1 MERVRR
7 NVRFMLADFIDF
19 LVGVDPR
26 CLSVLS
32 LSFFLSVMCVRV
44 CMYVCVCV
52 CACVCVWTSLF
63 LSLFLSHSLSYFF
76 FPARFVLYFWG
87 EGGIPTPSQTVS
99 ERWCIFYDDSGTTHT
114 HTHTHVKKST
124 VNKKLKRRR
133 EREIQRKKEREIDRE
148 IDK

>member
-52 CACVCVWTSLF
+52 CVCVCVNIS
-63 LSLFLSHSLSYFF
+63 LSLSLSFSFSFVLF
-76 FPARFVLYFWG
+76 FPCPLCFVLL
-87 EGGIPTPSQTVS
+87 GGGGNSYPVANCQWTMMYILWWQ
-99 ERWCIFYDDSGTTHT
+99 RHHTHT
-114 HTHTHVKKST
+114 HTHTRKKINGEQKIKT
-124 VNKKLKRRR
+124 EER
-133 EREIQRKKEREIDRE
+133 ERNTEKERKRDW
-148 IDK
+148 

>member
-114 HTHTHVKKST
+114 HTHTRKKINGEQKIKT
-124 VNKKLKRRR
+124 EER
-133 EREIQRKKEREIDRE
+133 ERNTEKERKRDW
-148 IDK
+148 